1 MRIAVVQGP
10 SPAGATDRALASL
23 RQALM
28 AASAAGAQ
36 LAVFPELYLPGYNV
50 PDPAVGARSAA
61 EWDALLGPLAA
72 DTACALAVG
81 VAERDGDGLYNSAL
95 VWGVGGERLALYRK
109 TQLFGARERHHFT
122 RGDRQVTFVF
132 GGVPAALL
140 ICYDIEFA
148 PLVAAL
154 AARGTR
160 LILCPTANMLPFTHV
175 PVITVPS
182 QAVNHAVAIAYAN
195 HCGTEDRLTYTG
207 GSCLVGA
214 DGIVLAQ
221 AGPGP
226 AFLVAD
232 ILPTNLA
239 RLSTQ
244 VADFRPVE

>member
-1 MRIAVVQGP
+1 
-10 SPAGATDRALASL
+10 
-23 RQALM
+23 
-28 AASAAGAQ
+28 
-36 LAVFPELYLPGYNV
+36 
-50 PDPAVGARSAA
+50 
-61 EWDALLGPLAA
+61 
-72 DTACALAVG
+72 
-81 VAERDGDGLYNSAL
+81 
-95 VWGVGGERLALYRK
+95 
-109 TQLFGARERHHFT
+109 
-122 RGDRQVTFVF
+122 
-132 GGVPAALL
+132 
-140 ICYDIEFA
+140 
-148 PLVAAL
+148 LVAAL

>member
-10 SPAGATDRALASL
+10 SPAGATDRALVTL

-28 AASAAGAQ
+28 AAAAAGAQ
-36 LAVFPELYLPGYNV
+36 LAVFPELFLPGYNV

-72 DTACALAVG
+72 DSGCGLAVG
-81 VAERDGDGLYNSAL
+81 VAERDGDSLFNAAL
-95 VWGVGGERLALYRK
+95 VWDARGDRLALYRK
-109 TQLFGARERHHFT
+109 TQLFGARERQHFT
-122 RGDRQVTFVF
+122 RGDRLITFIF
-132 GGVPAALL
+132 AGVPAALL

-148 PLVAAL
+148 PLVATL

-160 LILCPTANMLPFTHV
+160 LILCPTANMLPFAHV
-175 PVITVPS
+175 PAITVPA
-182 QAVNHAVAIAYAN
+182 QAVNHAVAVAYAN
-195 HCGTEDRLTYTG
+195 HCGTEGDLTYTG

-226 AFLVAD
+226 ALLVAD
-232 ILPTNLA
+232 ILPTDPA

-244 VADFRPVE
+244 AADFRPVE